1 MVIYPQSREENTM
14 EVDRLVRV
22 SAIIN
27 IFDTDVDSREQR
39 FLKKE
44 RNTDSDID
52 FGKIFKSACEDL
64 KNTG

>member
-1 MVIYPQSREENTM
+1 M
-14 EVDRLVRV
+14 EGKAIEVERLVRV

-27 IFDTDVDSREQR
+27 IFDTDVDSGSDQR
-39 FLKKE
+39 LLRKRE
-44 RNTDSDID
+44 RNKESDVD